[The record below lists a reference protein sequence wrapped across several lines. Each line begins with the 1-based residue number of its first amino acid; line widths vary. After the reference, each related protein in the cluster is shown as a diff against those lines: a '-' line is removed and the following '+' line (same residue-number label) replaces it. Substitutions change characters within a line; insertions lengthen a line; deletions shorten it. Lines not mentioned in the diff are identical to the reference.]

1 MPLTLYLDT
10 SIYGGFYDDEFKL
23 WTQTLFQQIF
33 DGEHVV
39 ASSSI
44 VLDELESAPER
55 IQSLIT
61 RIPKE
66 TYRHYEVTTETINLA
81 VDYIRQGVVGKTS
94 YYDCLHIAIATIM
107 EADYL
112 VSWNFKHIVNVI
124 RIRGYNDVN
133 VSNGYRTLEIRSP
146 RDIIYYEG

>member
-10 SIYGGFYDDEFKL
+10 SVYGGYYDDEFKL

-55 IQSLIT
+55 IQSS
-61 RIPKE
+61 RPP
-66 TYRHYEVTTETINLA
+66 
-81 VDYIRQGVVGKTS
+81 
-94 YYDCLHIAIATIM
+94 
-107 EADYL
+107 DYL
-112 VSWNFKHIVNVI
+112 L
-124 RIRGYNDVN
+124 R
-133 VSNGYRTLEIRSP
+133 
-146 RDIIYYEG
+146 